1 MDIKK
6 FLKSTK
12 GKVTIGVIA
21 GFLSGIIISGNSVE
35 DTKSIQTVAEL
46 TEKVNKLEK
55 NNVELENTKK
65 ELDEKIK
72 EATPWFEMEEAKR
85 EEEIKKKE
93 AEEKKKLEIE
103 EKKRAEEEA
112 QEKAKAEEAK
122 KKKEAEEKKGY
133 ETGITYDNLART
145 PDKYEGKKVKFK
157 GKIVQVMEG
166 DGYTQM
172 RMAVNSNYNQIIYI
186 EIEEGVTKER
196 ILEDDV
202 ITIMGISNGLL
213 SYESTMGGKITIP
226 AVIVD
231 KVGK

>member
-12 GKVTIGVIA
+12 GKVTIGVTA
-21 GFLSGIIISGNSVE
+21 GFLSGVMISGSSTE
-35 DTKSIQTVAEL
+35 DMEAVQTVTQL
-46 TEKVNKLEK
+46 TEKVDKLEK
-55 NNVELENTKK
+55 SNIELEKTKK
-65 ELDEKIK
+65 ELDAKIE
-72 EATPWFEMEEAKR
+72 EAAPWFEMEAAKR
-85 EEEIKKKE
+85 EEEV
-93 AEEKKKLEIE
+93 
-103 EKKRAEEEA
+103 
-112 QEKAKAEEAK
+112 

-133 ETGITYDNLART
+133 DTGISYDNLART
-145 PDKYEGKKVKFK
+145 PDKYKGKKVKFK
-157 GKIVQVMEG
+157 GKILQVMEG

-172 RMAVNSNYNQIIYI
+172 RMAVNSNYNQVIYI

-226 AVIVD
+226 SVIVD
-231 KVGK
+231 KVG